1 MRPKGELEQLIKEHD
16 TLLHANLLN
25 TVDQLSND
33 SYKLPLTINDIIT
46 NKAKLI
52 NELDTNINM
61 AKRVKYEVEKGLKI
75 NTFIRLEGITNR
87 AVIYDFI
94 KGDKDFKNI
103 ASKVAYGSYKTL
115 NMNLA
120 FLRLI
125 NDTFNRFGY

>member
-1 MRPKGELEQLIKEHD
+1 MRPKDELEQLIKEHD

-33 SYKLPLTINDIIT
+33 SYKLPPTINDIVT

-61 AKRVKYEVEKGLKI
+61 AKRVKYEVEKGQKI

-94 KGDKDFKNI
+94 KGDKDFKSI
-103 ASKVAYGSYKTL
+103 SSKVAYGSYKTL

-120 FLRLI
+120 FLKLI